1 MIPPLVASDFENLM
15 FSIMEDMTKV
25 TVTLYM
31 NEENK
36 KALQRLDNVKERSLS
51 KVAVLILK

>member
-1 MIPPLVASDFENLM
+1 MPLVASDFENLM

-25 TVTLYM
+25 TVTLYT

>member
-1 MIPPLVASDFENLM
+1 M

-36 KALQRLDNVKERSLS
+36 KALQRLDKVKERSLS
-51 KVAVLILK
+51 KMAVLILK